1 MIRRIIILLLIS
13 LPYSSTLTLLS
24 EYTYINSFSTI
35 LAEVNNAGSS
45 YNLGYEKY
53 KINGFKLTL
62 TGELFGFGNDLELGF
77 DSIVLNLFD
86 GTIDTLFRPNDWNY
100 DDYDRNKSN
109 NNYDYNKPHWVQ
121 SDRNYIPWTV
131 YTDNNGIYYLL
142 ELDGITIESGFFLGM
157 QWDYSSDI
165 YFDDYYAFYYAQDGG
180 SEIGGG
186 EGLFDYN
193 QIDIDGDI
201 NQDGEANI
209 LDIVI
214 SIDLI
219 LIHNYDILAD
229 LNQDGLINIL
239 DIVLLINLI
248 LNP

>member
-1 MIRRIIILLLIS
+1 MKKILILSIIIGFGF
-13 LPYSSTLTLLS
+13 SS
-24 EYTYINSFSTI
+24 STI
-35 LAEVNNAGSS
+35 LVEVDNAGSY

-53 KINGFKLTL
+53 KINGFEMTL
-62 TGELFGFGNDLELGF
+62 TGEVFGVGNDLELGF

-86 GTIDTLFRPNDWNY
+86 GTIETLYRPDDWNY
-100 DDYDRNKSN
+100 HDYERNESN
-109 NNYDYNKPHWVQ
+109 DNFYNKPDWAEYN
-121 SDRNYIPWTV
+121 RNYIPWTV
-131 YTDNNGIYYLL
+131 YTDNDGIYYLL
-142 ELDGITIESGFFLGM
+142 KLDEITIESGFFLGQ
-157 QWDYSSDI
+157 QWDYASDI

-193 QIDIDGDI
+193 QIDFDGDI
-201 NQDGEANI
+201 NQDGKANV

-219 LIHNYDILAD
+219 LINSYDILAD

-239 DIVLLINLI
+239 DIVMMVDFF

>member
-1 MIRRIIILLLIS
+1 MKKILILFITIS
-13 LPYSSTLTLLS
+13 FGF
-24 EYTYINSFSTI
+24 SFSTI
-35 LAEVNNAGSS
+35 LAEVNNAGSY

-53 KINGFKLTL
+53 KINGFKMTL
-62 TGELFGFGNDLELGF
+62 TGEVFGVENDIELGF
-77 DSIVLNLFD
+77 DSIILNLFD
-86 GTIDTLFRPNDWNY
+86 GSKDTLYRPDDWNY
-100 DDYDRNKSN
+100 HDYNRNKSN
-109 NNYDYNKPHWVQ
+109 NNYYYNKPDWVP
-121 SDRNYIPWTV
+121 SNRNYIPWTV
-131 YTDNNGIYYLL
+131 YTNNDGIYYLL
-142 ELDGITIESGFFLGM
+142 KLDGITIESGFFLGQ

-186 EGLFDYN
+186 EGLFQYN
-193 QIDIDGDI
+193 QIDIDSDI
-201 NQDGEANI
+201 NQDGETNV

-219 LIHNYDILAD
+219 LIDVYDILAD

-239 DIVLLINLI
+239 DIVMMVDQI